1 MFPVSFTKSRPPT
14 SAKTVPGGGADCLA
28 SINCPADEFPIE
40 TQRESLAAE
49 KSQERVDPLSEGS
62 PIVITPSVPPIH
74 SRPESRE
81 ICCTATCREFSS
93 VSCTSSP
100 SSAIPGHVRR
110 LVVQRVHRRW
120 RGCRRWVLSAT
131 LGGLAL
137 CGHPGLS
144 GKTWGAPAAKF
155 PPGLAHQETDQKA
168 RNNSSA
174 DRGETQETPP
184 LSTNSPSADP
194 GPTKDLTFDDLK
206 FEMEVGS
213 KFTKELL
220 TEKIWDLNGKS
231 IRIRGFIRPA
241 YSQTGLTKFVFVR
254 DNQECCFGP
263 GAALYDCILVELAS
277 GQETE
282 YTLRPITIKGTFY
295 LRSYKG
301 PDGEIW
307 AIYRMRDTVV
317 E

>member
-1 MFPVSFTKSRPPT
+1 V
-14 SAKTVPGGGADCLA
+14 VGG
-28 SINCPADEFPIE
+28 
-40 TQRESLAAE
+40 
-49 KSQERVDPLSEGS
+49 
-62 PIVITPSVPPIH
+62 
-74 SRPESRE
+74 
-81 ICCTATCREFSS
+81 
-93 VSCTSSP
+93 
-100 SSAIPGHVRR
+100 VRR
-110 LVVQRVHRRW
+110 RW
-120 RGCRRWVLSAT
+120 KGCRQWVLSAT
-131 LGGLAL
+131 LSGLAL
-137 CGHPGLS
+137 WGHPGLS
-144 GKTWGAPAAKF
+144 SKSWGAAAGQSPRGF
-155 PPGLAHQETDQKA
+155 AQQDLAPQETREQESEQKTHG
-168 RNNSSA
+168 NSSA
-174 DRGETQETPP
+174 ERGATQEPPPASTPP
-184 LSTNSPSADP
+184 AAAP

-220 TEKIWDLNGKS
+220 TEKIFDLNGKS

-263 GAALYDCILVELAS
+263 GAALYDCILVELAA